1 MGKKIKLEKID
12 DGEEEYEAIPGDD
25 EIEKMSVK
33 VSGLCGQLMKPKEEF
48 DFSGALAVLVEFA
61 ANDKRI
67 LYSQVTNV
75 IFSCYEKNSRE
86 EASVVIDNI
95 TSNLT
100 SMIEQTRTDEFEAA
114 LDPQGVYNKSPQE
127 LRAVIRKILIK
138 LWDHTNLAERQ
149 YNQLKQTDEEFND
162 KFQNHFQESF
172 NKQFEDAS
180 NKRLNDFAKDMNAQ
194 LLTLVGIFTALAF
207 LIFGSITGLSDL
219 VTNINESIPRLM
231 ILGCIWGLAVLNLV
245 FVFLF
250 CVGKMIGTRFAST
263 DDPKATIWEKYPIVW
278 WSDFAIGSIL
288 LISMWLYYLKNRKG
302 LAIIDKLLINH
313 PAFVVC
319 GGSLLIIGII
329 IAAFFGLNWATKIV
343 HKKKK

>member
-263 DDPKATIWEKYPIVW
+263 YD
-278 WSDFAIGSIL
+278 S
-288 LISMWLYYLKNRKG
+288 
-302 LAIIDKLLINH
+302 
-313 PAFVVC
+313 
-319 GGSLLIIGII
+319 
-329 IAAFFGLNWATKIV
+329 
-343 HKKKK
+343 